1 MNKIMMLEEIVENG
15 KGVIDEIICMFDFNF
30 DCFLMLDIIGECF
43 VDVLIMVLL
52 EVIGVI
58 VEVFLNSLDYLLMV

>member
-30 DCFLMLDIIGECF
+30 DCLLMLDIIGE
-43 VDVLIMVLL
+43 
-52 EVIGVI
+52 
-58 VEVFLNSLDYLLMV
+58 